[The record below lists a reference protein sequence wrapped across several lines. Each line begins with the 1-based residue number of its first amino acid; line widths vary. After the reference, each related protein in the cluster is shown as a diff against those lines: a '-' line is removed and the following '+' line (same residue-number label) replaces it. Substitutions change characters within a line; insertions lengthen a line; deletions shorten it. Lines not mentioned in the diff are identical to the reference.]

1 MTLVYC
7 VTCVNYTYN
16 SHRSSSSCKNRGI
29 TLPKK
34 WRCVTSHRHY
44 TVEAFTSDVH
54 ILHCLVTQ
62 LIIFIFSAGGQ
73 NTQSCYFTVLLYLG
87 KLLCLKQQLL
97 GMMPLVFKFGAGT
110 YLLTHSAFF
119 HPRRGMVLSWG
130 ACEQQ
135 PKKFPILS
143 SGFYFQVMLEELKR
157 GKGHDVIESCFGAR
171 KLWNPLLTYSKK
183 CVHQL
188 PEALPS
194 LKSYD
199 VDMLGFSV
207 FLHASPI
214 DYSTA
219 VHTVWPQ
226 SMIQWRTVMTIT
238 SFSVFLEVSRKW
250 EETTTHKSLWLQNST
265 ENN

>member
-29 TLPKK
+29 TLQKK

-110 YLLTHSAFF
+110 FTALFFTHVGAWCF
-119 HPRRGMVLSWG
+119 RGVLVSNN
-130 ACEQQ
+130 
-135 PKKFPILS
+135 PKSFLS
-143 SGFYFQVMLEELKR
+143 YHLGFTFRLCWRNLREGRVMTSLNHAL
-157 GKGHDVIESCFGAR
+157 VPESCEIH
-171 KLWNPLLTYSKK
+171 
-183 CVHQL
+183 C
-188 PEALPS
+188 
-194 LKSYD
+194 
-199 VDMLGFSV
+199 
-207 FLHASPI
+207 
-214 DYSTA
+214 
-219 VHTVWPQ
+219 
-226 SMIQWRTVMTIT
+226 
-238 SFSVFLEVSRKW
+238 
-250 EETTTHKSLWLQNST
+250 
-265 ENN
+265 